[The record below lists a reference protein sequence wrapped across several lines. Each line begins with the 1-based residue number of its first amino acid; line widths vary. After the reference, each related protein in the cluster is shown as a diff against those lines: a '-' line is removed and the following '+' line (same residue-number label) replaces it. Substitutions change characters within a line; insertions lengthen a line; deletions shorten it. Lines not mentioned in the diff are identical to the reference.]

1 MATSSA
7 RRARSSTTGA
17 VVHRC
22 ARGVVPA
29 PDHGQRRGVS
39 TTTDLGL
46 HGERIAA
53 AYLTD
58 AGLRVLDRNWRCR
71 EGELD
76 IVAREGD
83 ALVFCEVKT
92 RRGTGFGHPVEAVT
106 PTKQRRLRLLA
117 QRWLAA
123 HDEHAPD
130 LRFDVVG
137 VLVPPAGPAR
147 VVHLRGAF
155 S

>member
-1 MATSSA
+1 
-7 RRARSSTTGA
+7 
-17 VVHRC
+17 
-22 ARGVVPA
+22 
-29 PDHGQRRGVS
+29 VS
-39 TTTDLGL
+39 TTTELGG
-46 HGERIAA
+46 HGERIAV

-58 AGLRVLDRNWRCR
+58 SGLRVLDRNWRCR

-83 ALVFCEVKT
+83 AIVFCEVKT
-92 RRGTGFGHPVEAVT
+92 RRGTGYGHPVEAVT
-106 PTKQRRLRLLA
+106 PVKQRRLRVLA

-137 VLVPPAGPAR
+137 VLVRPAR
-147 VVHLRGAF
+147 PALVTHLRAAF

>member
-1 MATSSA
+1 MRSA
-7 RRARSSTTGA
+7 AGGNRRRVPTTL
-17 VVHRC
+17 
-22 ARGVVPA
+22 
-29 PDHGQRRGVS
+29 Q
-39 TTTDLGL
+39 LGSL
-46 HGERIAA
+46 GEHIAA
-53 AYLTD
+53 TYLSD
-58 AGLRVLDRNWRCR
+58 VGLRVLDRNWRCR

-76 IVAREGD
+76 LVAREAD

-92 RRGTGFGHPVEAVT
+92 RRGTGFGFPAEAVT
-106 PTKQRRLRLLA
+106 VAKQRRLRTLA

-137 VLVPPAGPAR
+137 VLVRPGRPAL
-147 VVHLRGAF
+147 VTHLRAAF

>member
-1 MATSSA
+1 MPSTGWSGLWPPDTERDDG
-7 RRARSSTTGA
+7 RR
-17 VVHRC
+17 
-22 ARGVVPA
+22 
-29 PDHGQRRGVS
+29 VS
-39 TTTDLGL
+39 TTSDLGA
-46 HGERIAA
+46 HGERIAT

-58 AGLRVLDRNWRCR
+58 AGLRMLDRNWRCR

-92 RRGTGFGHPVEAVT
+92 RRGVGYGHPVEAVT
-106 PTKQRRLRLLA
+106 PPKQRRLRLLA

-123 HDEHAPD
+123 HDEHAPE

-137 VLVPPAGPAR
+137 VLVRPSAPAL
-147 VVHLRGAF
+147 VTHLRAAF
-155 S
+155 L

>member
-1 MATSSA
+1 M
-7 RRARSSTTGA
+7 
-17 VVHRC
+17 
-22 ARGVVPA
+22 P
-29 PDHGQRRGVS
+29 
-39 TTTDLGL
+39 TTDLGN

-58 AGLRVLDRNWRCR
+58 AGLLLLDRNWRCR

-76 IVAREGD
+76 IVARDGD

-92 RRGTGFGHPVEAVT
+92 RRGVGFGHPVEAVT
-106 PTKQRRLRLLA
+106 VTKQRRLRTLA

-123 HDEHAPD
+123 HEEHAPE

-137 VLVPPAGPAR
+137 VLVRPQAPA
-147 VVHLRGAF
+147 VVTHLRAAF
-155 S
+155 